1 MINPAAHDN
10 DPYGVEDSLKDE
22 LAKRNPS
29 ADPSRIGSGFNTI
42 LRPTRYY
49 YNPNLQFS
57 YYCEEVKKGEARI
70 VLVESYQNG
79 NLIQARA
86 TISRPFYGQFV
97 EVTEQN
103 EIDRLTKLYDTYS
116 VSDKNLEG
124 RFKVFLRDLE
134 GAESIDDLE
143 LTPEQERA
151 NKGDYFFA
159 GRTVIGEL
167 KALYEDTAS
176 KIESI
181 LAPYQE
187 TPEWPVFF
195 GKQDLNKV
203 LQHLP
208 DGDKIR
214 AKIFGTITRS
224 IEAVVEKANRQI
236 RATKETFELPE
247 LCRYPPRHSI

>member
-1 MINPAAHDN
+1 M
-10 DPYGVEDSLKDE
+10 
-22 LAKRNPS
+22 
-29 ADPSRIGSGFNTI
+29 
-42 LRPTRYY
+42 
-49 YNPNLQFS
+49 
-57 YYCEEVKKGEARI
+57 
-70 VLVESYQNG
+70 
-79 NLIQARA
+79 
-86 TISRPFYGQFV
+86 
-97 EVTEQN
+97 EVTEQG
-103 EIDRLTKLYDTYS
+103 EIDRLRKLYDTYS

-134 GAESIDDLE
+134 GVESIDGLK

-181 LAPYQE
+181 LEPYRE

-195 GKQDLNKV
+195 GEQDLNKI
-203 LQHLP
+203 LRHLP

-214 AKIFGTITRS
+214 AKIFGSITRS
-224 IEAVVEKANRQI
+224 VEAVVEKANRQI
-236 RATKETFELPE
+236 RATKGTFGLPDAGGLLIILNDAVDILDGTDDDSVE
-247 LCRYPPRHSI
+247 PFP